1 MFTNFKIKKYFLL
14 IISFH
19 QIILAKEVL
28 PIEILLTGEATERS
42 LEMSGLA
49 WYNDYLILM
58 PQYVNESKPRF
69 YYLKK
74 STINDWLNGN
84 KEKPLNP
91 SKIDIIMPDYFN
103 SIKGYQG
110 FEAICFIGNKAYLII
125 ETKNNDLMKSF
136 IVKGT
141 MDIKNKVLI
150 IDSEKKV
157 EISLP
162 VNIKNMGYESILKY
176 KYRLMVLFEAN
187 GINVN
192 SDPKASF
199 YNSSLKQKGH
209 ISFPNIEYR
218 ITDATELD
226 DQGRF
231 WAINFFW
238 PGEKKRL
245 NPGKDLVLNN
255 TVKGETHQEFEHV
268 ERLVEFKIDGKN
280 IYKTNSLPIQLK
292 LNQNSRN
299 WEGVVRMENKGFL
312 MIVDEHPRTI
322 LAFIKKP

>member
-1 MFTNFKIKKYFLL
+1 MV
-14 IISFH
+14 ISVL

-84 KEKPLNP
+84 KEQPLNP

-136 IVKGT
+136 IVKGS
-141 MDIKNKVLI
+141 MDIKSKTLI
-150 IDSEKKV
+150 IDPEKKV
-157 EISLP
+157 EILLP

>member
-1 MFTNFKIKKYFLL
+1 MFTNFKIKKHFLL
-14 IISFH
+14 VISVL

-136 IVKGT
+136 IVKGS
-141 MDIKNKVLI
+141 MDIKSKTLI
-150 IDSEKKV
+150 IDPEKKV
-157 EISLP
+157 EILLP

>member
-1 MFTNFKIKKYFLL
+1 MFTNFKIKKHFLL
-14 IISFH
+14 VISVL

-74 STINDWLNGN
+74 STINNWLNGD

-125 ETKNNDLMKSF
+125 ETKNNDSMQSF
-136 IVKGT
+136 IVKGS
-141 MDIKNKVLI
+141 MDIKNKTLI
-150 IDSEKKV
+150 IDPEKKV
-157 EISLP
+157 EILLP

>member
-1 MFTNFKIKKYFLL
+1 MFTNFKIKKHFLL
-14 IISFH
+14 IISVL

-125 ETKNNDLMKSF
+125 ETKNNDLMQSF
-136 IVKGT
+136 IVKGS
-141 MDIKNKVLI
+141 MDIKNKTLI
-150 IDSEKKV
+150 IDPEKKV
-157 EISLP
+157 EILLP

-255 TVKGETHQEFEHV
+255 TVRGETHQEFEHV

>member
-1 MFTNFKIKKYFLL
+1 MFTNFKIKKHFLL
-14 IISFH
+14 VISVL

-28 PIEILLTGEATERS
+28 PIEILLTGEATEQS

-125 ETKNNDLMKSF
+125 ETKNNNLMKSF
-136 IVKGT
+136 IVKGS
-141 MDIKNKVLI
+141 MDIKNKTLI
-150 IDSEKKV
+150 IDPEKKV
-157 EISLP
+157 EILLP

>member
-1 MFTNFKIKKYFLL
+1 MFTNFKIKKHFLL
-14 IISFH
+14 VISFL

-49 WYNDYLILM
+49 WYNNYLILM

-125 ETKNNDLMKSF
+125 ETKNNDSMQSF
-136 IVKGT
+136 IVKGS
-141 MDIKNKVLI
+141 MDIKNKTLI
-150 IDSEKKV
+150 IDPEKKV
-157 EISLP
+157 EILLP

>member
-1 MFTNFKIKKYFLL
+1 LV
-14 IISFH
+14 ISFL

-49 WYNDYLILM
+49 WYNNYLILM

-125 ETKNNDLMKSF
+125 ETKNNDSMQSF
-136 IVKGT
+136 IVKGS
-141 MDIKNKVLI
+141 MDIKNKTLI
-150 IDSEKKV
+150 IDPEKKV
-157 EISLP
+157 EILLP

>member
-1 MFTNFKIKKYFLL
+1 M
-14 IISFH
+14 IISVI

-136 IVKGT
+136 IVKGS
-141 MDIKNKVLI
+141 MDIKSKTLI
-150 IDSEKKV
+150 IDPEKKV
-157 EISLP
+157 EILLP

>member
-1 MFTNFKIKKYFLL
+1 MFTNFKIKKHFLL
-14 IISFH
+14 VISVL

-125 ETKNNDLMKSF
+125 ETKNNDSMQSF
-136 IVKGT
+136 IVKGS
-141 MDIKNKVLI
+141 MDIKSKTLI
-150 IDSEKKV
+150 IDPEKKV
-157 EISLP
+157 EILLP

>member
-1 MFTNFKIKKYFLL
+1 M

-91 SKIDIIMPDYFN
+91 SIIDIIMPDYFN

-125 ETKNNDLMKSF
+125 ETKNNDLMQSF
-136 IVKGT
+136 IVKGS
-141 MDIKNKVLI
+141 MDIKNKTLI
-150 IDSEKKV
+150 IDPEKKV
-157 EISLP
+157 EILLP

>member
-1 MFTNFKIKKYFLL
+1 MFTNFKIKKHFLL
-14 IISFH
+14 VISVL

-74 STINDWLNGN
+74 STINDWLNGK

-136 IVKGT
+136 IVKGS
-141 MDIKNKVLI
+141 MDIKSKTLI
-150 IDSEKKV
+150 IDPEKKV
-157 EISLP
+157 EILLP

>member
-1 MFTNFKIKKYFLL
+1 MFTNFKIKKHFLL
-14 IISFH
+14 VISVL

-125 ETKNNDLMKSF
+125 ETKNNDLMQSF
-136 IVKGT
+136 IVKGS
-141 MDIKNKVLI
+141 MDIKNKTLI
-150 IDSEKKV
+150 IDPEKKV
-157 EISLP
+157 EILLP

-299 WEGVVRMENKGFL
+299 WEGVVRMGDKGFL

>member
-74 STINDWLNGN
+74 STINDWLNGD

-110 FEAICFIGNKAYLII
+110 FEAICFIGSKAYLII

-136 IVKGT
+136 IVKGS
-141 MDIKNKVLI
+141 MDIKSKTLI
-150 IDSEKKV
+150 IAPEKKV
-157 EISLP
+157 EILLP

-322 LAFIKKP
+322 LAFIKKQ

>member
-1 MFTNFKIKKYFLL
+1 MFTNFKIKKHFLL
-14 IISFH
+14 VISVL

-125 ETKNNDLMKSF
+125 ETKNNDLMQSF
-136 IVKGT
+136 IVKGS
-141 MDIKNKVLI
+141 MDIKNKTLI
-150 IDSEKKV
+150 IDPAKKV
-157 EISLP
+157 EILLP